1 MYLYKLFVLLCFIG
15 LITERAEKMQRN
27 VILILLLY
35 AVILCYIFTPVVI
48 ANAKGYEVTFAL
60 PDTSVI
66 GSDLLIKG
74 TATGGGT
81 VDIAIGD
88 IMATVDIPIAENGR
102 FIKKITLDPDT
113 MVIVIKAYVN
123 GPKDRDGNPVEVK
136 VGERIPED
144 LGILDNG
151 NTQVILTEPTLSAEQ
166 STNFVARN
174 GTYSITG
181 IAPGSD
187 CVDIVIV
194 GPKGSYGVGI
204 DGGYGITVYCV
215 PVSKTDYTFSKT
227 INIDKNAD
235 EGRYI
240 ALILSPG
247 LDQEYGYGCFFIYDK
262 KVVEWEKKEDRI
274 ADLITSGI
282 FDLKTQP
289 EALDLL
295 TSKTINATSGDDL
308 SQSFSF
314 IVGNETE
321 EFVPP
326 KTSLDVAQLANIATK
341 GDNYQVSGTC
351 YGSNFV
357 SIVTISPKGGPGN
370 GTWGVGP
377 GFNISTVLMKNHS
390 FSKIFPLDKCADLGR
405 YEVLTLSPGRNGI
418 YDGIGTSDLEKGVFN
433 EYGGYEC
440 LANYKT
446 QEELVAIIRDA
457 TIDAA
462 GSDDLIQELQLTIES
477 PYIHLEDIE
486 DVLIGDTLKIH
497 GTTNREQG
505 TKIRITSRSD
515 NVALPM
521 AIEEVEWPTPDEGVF
536 TATIET
542 AEAVVGTYVVEAED
556 GVCYDRVDVN
566 IVETLPTVM
575 LTLPNMSLG
584 IGIADRSYPLL
595 NHSQIETQTQ
605 SPTST
610 SPLGIEKITVS
621 ISDFIVFLKKDI
633 RWAISITI
641 AIFILLIGLA
651 NIRREYKKKKK
662 EHQERVLNKNS
673 MTQGDTPEHEGDK
686 MFLYEK
692 IKRKLKG
699 FVYYMKNYVLSLRIL
714 SWVMLILSIMA
725 IIDYIFLFSEIAY
738 LHLGVLV
745 SALGIAASILIFEKK
760 RVGVILAL
768 IWSALQFLSLQID
781 SFGFNFIQFLDLRFY
796 FSIGDADFGI
806 NLFAIVLFCLFFI
819 KRNELDI

>member
-1 MYLYKLFVLLCFIG
+1 
-15 LITERAEKMQRN
+15 MQRN

-35 AVILCYIFTPVVI
+35 AVILCYIFSPVVL
-48 ANAKGYEVTFAL
+48 ANAKGYEVTFVL

-74 TATGGGT
+74 TATGGDT
-81 VDIAIGD
+81 VDIAIGNL
-88 IMATVDIPIAENGR
+88 MAAVDIPIDENGR
-102 FIKKITLDPDT
+102 FTKKITLDVDT

-136 VGERIPED
+136 IGEIIPED

-151 NTQVILTEPTLSAEQ
+151 NTQVILTEPTLSIEQ

-194 GPKGSYGVGI
+194 GPKGSYGVGT
-204 DGGYGITVYCV
+204 DGGYGITAYCV
-215 PVSKTDYTFSKT
+215 PISKTDYTFSKA

-240 ALILSPG
+240 ALMLSPG
-247 LDQEYGYGCFFIYDK
+247 LDQEYGYGCFFVYDK
-262 KVVEWEKKEDRI
+262 PMVESEKKEDRI

-282 FDLKTQP
+282 FDFKTQP

-308 SQSFSF
+308 SQSTSF

-321 EFVPP
+321 AFVPP
-326 KTSLDVAQLANIATK
+326 KTSLDVEQLANITAK
-341 GDNYQVSGTC
+341 GDNYHVSGTC
-351 YGSNFV
+351 YGSDFV
-357 SIVTISPKGGPGN
+357 SIVTISPKGGPGTAT
-370 GTWGVGP
+370 GGVTP
-377 GFNISTVLMKNHS
+377 GFNISTVLIKNHS
-390 FSKIFPLDKCADLGR
+390 FSKIFPLDMCADLGE
-405 YEVLTLSPGRNGI
+405 YEILVLSPGRNGV
-418 YDGIGTSDLEKGVFN
+418 YDGIGTGDLKKGILN
-433 EYGGYEC
+433 AYGGYES

-446 QEELVAIIRDA
+446 QNELVVIIRDA

-462 GSDDLIQELQLTIES
+462 GSDDLIQVLRVTIES

-486 DVLIGDTLKIH
+486 DVLIGSLLKIN
-497 GTTNREQG
+497 GKTNREQG

-515 NVALPM
+515 NVDLPM

-542 AEAVVGTYVVEAED
+542 SEAVVGTYVVEAED
-556 GVCYDRVDVN
+556 GVSYDRVDVN

-575 LTLPNMSLG
+575 LTLPNMSFG
-584 IGIADRSYPLL
+584 IGIADRAYPLL
-595 NHSQIETQTQ
+595 NHSLIETPTQ

-610 SPLGIEKITVS
+610 SPLGIEKMNES
-621 ISDFIVFLKKDI
+621 ISELIVFLKKDI

-641 AIFILLIGLA
+641 AIFILIIGFA

-662 EHQERVLNKNS
+662 EHQERLINKNS
-673 MTQGDTPEHEGDK
+673 VIQGGTPEHEEAK

-692 IKRKLKG
+692 IKRILKG
-699 FVYYMKNYVLSLRIL
+699 FVVYMKNYVLSLRIL

-725 IIDYIFLFSEIAY
+725 IIDYIFVFFELHY
-738 LHLGVLV
+738 VHLGVLV
-745 SALGIAASILIFEKK
+745 SALGITASILIFEKK

-781 SFGFNFIQFLDLRFY
+781 SFGFNFIQFLDFRFY

-819 KRNELDI
+819 KRHELDI

>member
-1 MYLYKLFVLLCFIG
+1 
-15 LITERAEKMQRN
+15 MQRN

-35 AVILCYIFTPVVI
+35 AVILCYIFSPVVI
-48 ANAKGYEVTFAL
+48 ANAKGYEVTFVL

-74 TATGGGT
+74 TATGGDT
-81 VDIAIGD
+81 VDIAIGNL
-88 IMATVDIPIAENGR
+88 MAAVDIPIDENGR
-102 FIKKITLDPDT
+102 FTKKITLDVDT

-136 VGERIPED
+136 IGEIIPED

-151 NTQVILTEPTLSAEQ
+151 NTQVILTEPTLSIEQ

-194 GPKGSYGVGI
+194 GPKGSYGVGT
-204 DGGYGITVYCV
+204 DGGYGITAYCV
-215 PVSKTDYTFSKT
+215 PISKTDYTFSKA

-240 ALILSPG
+240 ALMLSPG
-247 LDQEYGYGCFFIYDK
+247 LDQEYGYGCFFVYDK
-262 KVVEWEKKEDRI
+262 PMVESEKKEDRI

-282 FDLKTQP
+282 FDFKTQP

-308 SQSFSF
+308 SQSTSF

-321 EFVPP
+321 AFVPP
-326 KTSLDVAQLANIATK
+326 KTSLDVEQLANITAK
-341 GDNYQVSGTC
+341 GDNYHVSGTC
-351 YGSNFV
+351 YGSDFV
-357 SIVTISPKGGPGN
+357 SIVTISPKGGPGTAT
-370 GTWGVGP
+370 GGVTP
-377 GFNISTVLMKNHS
+377 GFNISTVLIKNHS
-390 FSKIFPLDKCADLGR
+390 FSKIFPLDMCADLGE
-405 YEVLTLSPGRNGI
+405 YEILVLSPGRNGV
-418 YDGIGTSDLEKGVFN
+418 YDGIGTGDLKKGILN
-433 EYGGYEC
+433 AYGGYES

-446 QEELVAIIRDA
+446 QNELVVIIRDA

-462 GSDDLIQELQLTIES
+462 GSDDLIQVLRVTIES

-486 DVLIGDTLKIH
+486 DVLIGSLLKIN
-497 GTTNREQG
+497 GKTNREQG

-515 NVALPM
+515 NVDLPM

-542 AEAVVGTYVVEAED
+542 SEAVVGTYVVEAED
-556 GVCYDRVDVN
+556 GVSYDRVDVN
-566 IVETLPTVM
+566 IVETRPTVM

-584 IGIADRSYPLL
+584 IGIADRAYPLL
-595 NHSQIETQTQ
+595 NHSLIETPTQ

-610 SPLGIEKITVS
+610 PSLGIEKMNES
-621 ISDFIVFLKKDI
+621 ISELIVFLKKDI
-633 RWAISITI
+633 RWALSITI
-641 AIFILLIGLA
+641 AIFILIIGFA
-651 NIRREYKKKKK
+651 NIRREYEKKKK
-662 EHQERVLNKNS
+662 EHQERLINKNS
-673 MTQGDTPEHEGDK
+673 IIQGGTPEHEEAK

-692 IKRKLKG
+692 IKRILKG
-699 FVYYMKNYVLSLRIL
+699 FVVYMKNYVLSLRIL

-725 IIDYIFLFSEIAY
+725 IVDYIFVFFELHY
-738 LHLGVLV
+738 VHLGVLV

-781 SFGFNFIQFLDLRFY
+781 SFGFNFIQFLDFRFY

-819 KRNELDI
+819 KRHELDI

>member
-1 MYLYKLFVLLCFIG
+1 
-15 LITERAEKMQRN
+15 MQRN

-35 AVILCYIFTPVVI
+35 AVILCYIFSPVVI
-48 ANAKGYEVTFAL
+48 ANAKGYEVTFVL

-74 TATGGGT
+74 TATGGDT
-81 VDIAIGD
+81 VDIAIGNL
-88 IMATVDIPIAENGR
+88 MAAVDIPIDENGR
-102 FIKKITLDPDT
+102 FTKKITLDVDT

-136 VGERIPED
+136 IGEIIPED

-151 NTQVILTEPTLSAEQ
+151 NTQVILTEPTLSIEQ

-194 GPKGSYGVGI
+194 GPKGSYGVGT
-204 DGGYGITVYCV
+204 DGGYGITAYCV
-215 PVSKTDYTFSKT
+215 PISKTDYTFSKA

-240 ALILSPG
+240 ALMLSPG
-247 LDQEYGYGCFFIYDK
+247 LDQEYGYGCFFVYDK
-262 KVVEWEKKEDRI
+262 PMVESEKKEDRI

-282 FDLKTQP
+282 FDFKTQP

-308 SQSFSF
+308 SQSTSF

-321 EFVPP
+321 AFVPP
-326 KTSLDVAQLANIATK
+326 KTSLDVEQLANITAK
-341 GDNYQVSGTC
+341 GDNYHVSGTC
-351 YGSNFV
+351 YGSDFV
-357 SIVTISPKGGPGN
+357 SIVTISPKGGPGTAT
-370 GTWGVGP
+370 GGVTP
-377 GFNISTVLMKNHS
+377 GFNISTVLIKNHS
-390 FSKIFPLDKCADLGR
+390 FSKIFPLDMCADLGE
-405 YEVLTLSPGRNGI
+405 YEILVLSPGRNGV
-418 YDGIGTSDLEKGVFN
+418 YDGIGTGDLKKGILN
-433 EYGGYEC
+433 AYGGYES

-446 QEELVAIIRDA
+446 QNELVVIIRDA

-462 GSDDLIQELQLTIES
+462 GSDDLIQVLRVTIES

-486 DVLIGDTLKIH
+486 DVLIGSLLKIN
-497 GTTNREQG
+497 GKTNREQG

-515 NVALPM
+515 NVDLPM

-542 AEAVVGTYVVEAED
+542 SEAVVGTYVVEAED
-556 GVCYDRVDVN
+556 GVSYDRVDVN

-575 LTLPNMSLG
+575 LTLPNMSFG
-584 IGIADRSYPLL
+584 IGIADRAYPLL
-595 NHSQIETQTQ
+595 NHSLIETPTQ

-610 SPLGIEKITVS
+610 SPLGIEKMNES
-621 ISDFIVFLKKDI
+621 ISELIVFLKKDI

-641 AIFILLIGLA
+641 AIFILIIGFA

-662 EHQERVLNKNS
+662 EHQERLINKNS
-673 MTQGDTPEHEGDK
+673 VIQGGTPEHEEAK

-692 IKRKLKG
+692 IKRILKG
-699 FVYYMKNYVLSLRIL
+699 FVVYMKNYVLSLRIL

-725 IIDYIFLFSEIAY
+725 IIDYIFVFFELHY
-738 LHLGVLV
+738 VHLGVLV
-745 SALGIAASILIFEKK
+745 SALGITASILIFEKK

-781 SFGFNFIQFLDLRFY
+781 SFGFNFIQFLDFRFY

-819 KRNELDI
+819 KRHELDI

>member
-1 MYLYKLFVLLCFIG
+1 
-15 LITERAEKMQRN
+15 MQRN

-35 AVILCYIFTPVVI
+35 AVILCYIFSPVVI
-48 ANAKGYEVTFAL
+48 ANAKGYEVTFVL

-74 TATGGGT
+74 TATGGDT
-81 VDIAIGD
+81 VDIAIGNL
-88 IMATVDIPIAENGR
+88 MAAVDIPIDENGR
-102 FIKKITLDPDT
+102 FTKKITLDVDT

-136 VGERIPED
+136 IGEIIPED

-151 NTQVILTEPTLSAEQ
+151 NTQVILTEPTLSIEQ

-194 GPKGSYGVGI
+194 GPKGSYGVGT
-204 DGGYGITVYCV
+204 DGGYGITAYCV
-215 PVSKTDYTFSKT
+215 PISKTDYTFSKA

-240 ALILSPG
+240 ALMLSPG
-247 LDQEYGYGCFFIYDK
+247 LDQEYGYGCFFVYDK
-262 KVVEWEKKEDRI
+262 PMVESEKKEDRI

-282 FDLKTQP
+282 FDFKTQP

-308 SQSFSF
+308 SQSTSF

-321 EFVPP
+321 AFVPP
-326 KTSLDVAQLANIATK
+326 KTSLDVEQLANITAK
-341 GDNYQVSGTC
+341 GDNYHVSGTC
-351 YGSNFV
+351 YGSDFV
-357 SIVTISPKGGPGN
+357 SIVTISPKGGPGTAT
-370 GTWGVGP
+370 GGVTP
-377 GFNISTVLMKNHS
+377 GFNISTVLIKNHS
-390 FSKIFPLDKCADLGR
+390 FSKIFPLDMCADLGE
-405 YEVLTLSPGRNGI
+405 YEILVLSPGRNGV
-418 YDGIGTSDLEKGVFN
+418 YDGIGTGDLKKGILN
-433 EYGGYEC
+433 AYGGYES

-446 QEELVAIIRDA
+446 QNELVVIIRDA

-462 GSDDLIQELQLTIES
+462 GSDDLIQVLRVTIES

-486 DVLIGDTLKIH
+486 DVLIGSLLKIN
-497 GTTNREQG
+497 GKTNREQG

-515 NVALPM
+515 NVDLPM

-542 AEAVVGTYVVEAED
+542 SEAVVGTYVVEAED
-556 GVCYDRVDVN
+556 GVSYDRVDVN

-575 LTLPNMSLG
+575 LTLPNMSFG
-584 IGIADRSYPLL
+584 IGIADRAYPLL
-595 NHSQIETQTQ
+595 NHSLIETPTQ

-610 SPLGIEKITVS
+610 SPLGIEKMNES
-621 ISDFIVFLKKDI
+621 ISELIVFLKKDI

-641 AIFILLIGLA
+641 AIFILIIGFA

-662 EHQERVLNKNS
+662 EHQERLITKNS
-673 MTQGDTPEHEGDK
+673 VIQGGTPEHEEAK

-692 IKRKLKG
+692 IKRILKG
-699 FVYYMKNYVLSLRIL
+699 FVVYMKNYVLSLRIL

-725 IIDYIFLFSEIAY
+725 IIDYIFVFFELHY
-738 LHLGVLV
+738 VHLGVLV
-745 SALGIAASILIFEKK
+745 SALGITASILIFEKK

-781 SFGFNFIQFLDLRFY
+781 SFGFNFIQFLDFRFY

-819 KRNELDI
+819 KRHELDI

>member
-1 MYLYKLFVLLCFIG
+1 
-15 LITERAEKMQRN
+15 MQRN

-35 AVILCYIFTPVVI
+35 AVILCYLFTPVVI
-48 ANAKGYEVTFAL
+48 ANAKGYEVTLVL
-60 PDTSVI
+60 PDTCVI
-66 GSDLLIKG
+66 GTDLLIKG
-74 TATGGGT
+74 TATGGDT
-81 VDIAIGD
+81 IDIAIGN
-88 IMATVDIPIAENGR
+88 IMAAVDIPIDKNGR
-102 FIKKITLDPDT
+102 FSKKITLDVET

-136 VGERIPED
+136 VGEIIPEGF
-144 LGILDNG
+144 GILDNG
-151 NTQVILTEPTLSAEQ
+151 NTEVILTDPTLSAEQ

-204 DGGYGITVYCV
+204 AGSYGITAYCV

-235 EGRYI
+235 EGQYS

-262 KVVEWEKKEDRI
+262 PMVESEKKEDRI
-274 ADLITSGI
+274 AELITSGI

-308 SQSFSF
+308 SQSTSF

-321 EFVPP
+321 AFVPP
-326 KTSLDVAQLANIATK
+326 KTSLDVEQLANIAAK
-341 GDNYQVSGTC
+341 GDNYHVSGTC
-351 YGSNFV
+351 YGSDFV
-357 SIVTISPKGGPGN
+357 SIVTISPKGGPGTAT
-370 GTWGVGP
+370 GGVTP
-377 GFNISTVLMKNHS
+377 GFNMSTVLIKNHS
-390 FSKIFPLDKCADLGR
+390 FSKMFPLDECADFGE
-405 YEVLTLSPGRNGI
+405 YEILVLSPGRNGV
-418 YDGIGTSDLEKGVFN
+418 YDGIGTGDLKKGILN
-433 EYGGYEC
+433 AYGGYES

-446 QEELVAIIRDA
+446 QNELVVIIRDA
-457 TIDAA
+457 TIEAA
-462 GSDDLIQELQLTIES
+462 GSDDIIQELRVTIES

-819 KRNELDI
+819 KRNEWDI

>member
-1 MYLYKLFVLLCFIG
+1 MGIF
-15 LITERAEKMQRN
+15 TERAEKMRRN

-35 AVILCYIFTPVVI
+35 AVILCYIFSPVVL
-48 ANAKGYEVTFAL
+48 ANAKGYEVTFVL

-74 TATGGGT
+74 TATGGDT
-81 VDIAIGD
+81 VDIAIGNL
-88 IMATVDIPIAENGR
+88 MAAVDIPIDENGR
-102 FIKKITLDPDT
+102 FTKKITLDVDT

-136 VGERIPED
+136 IGEIIPED

-151 NTQVILTEPTLSAEQ
+151 NTQVILTEPTLSIEQ

-194 GPKGSYGVGI
+194 GPKGSYGVGT
-204 DGGYGITVYCV
+204 DGGYGITAYCV
-215 PVSKTDYTFSKT
+215 PISKTDYTFSKA

-240 ALILSPG
+240 ALMLSPG
-247 LDQEYGYGCFFIYDK
+247 LDQEYGYGCFFVYDK
-262 KVVEWEKKEDRI
+262 PMVESEKKEDRI

-282 FDLKTQP
+282 FDFKTQP

-308 SQSFSF
+308 SQSTSF

-321 EFVPP
+321 AFVPP
-326 KTSLDVAQLANIATK
+326 KTSLDVEQLANITAK
-341 GDNYQVSGTC
+341 GDNYHVSGTC
-351 YGSNFV
+351 YGSDFV
-357 SIVTISPKGGPGN
+357 SIVTISPKGGPGTAT
-370 GTWGVGP
+370 GGVTP
-377 GFNISTVLMKNHS
+377 GFNISTVLIKNHS
-390 FSKIFPLDKCADLGR
+390 FSKIFPLDMCADLGE
-405 YEVLTLSPGRNGI
+405 YEILVLSPGRNGV
-418 YDGIGTSDLEKGVFN
+418 YDGIGTGDLKKGILN
-433 EYGGYEC
+433 AYGGYES

-446 QEELVAIIRDA
+446 QNELVVIIRDA

-462 GSDDLIQELQLTIES
+462 GSDDLIQVLRVTIES

-486 DVLIGDTLKIH
+486 DVLIGSLLKIN
-497 GTTNREQG
+497 GKTNREQG

-542 AEAVVGTYVVEAED
+542 SEAVVGTYVVEAED
-556 GVCYDRVDVN
+556 GVSYDRVDVN

-575 LTLPNMSLG
+575 LTLPNMSFG
-584 IGIADRSYPLL
+584 IGIADRAYPLL
-595 NHSQIETQTQ
+595 NHSLIETPTQ

-610 SPLGIEKITVS
+610 SPLGIEKMNES
-621 ISDFIVFLKKDI
+621 ISELIVFLKKDI

-641 AIFILLIGLA
+641 AIFILIIGFA

-662 EHQERVLNKNS
+662 EHQERLITKNS
-673 MTQGDTPEHEGDK
+673 VIQGGTPEHEEAK

-692 IKRKLKG
+692 IKRILKG
-699 FVYYMKNYVLSLRIL
+699 FVVYMKNYVLSLRIL

-725 IIDYIFLFSEIAY
+725 IIDYIFVFLELHY
-738 LHLGVLV
+738 VHLGVLV
-745 SALGIAASILIFEKK
+745 SALGTTASILIFEKK

-781 SFGFNFIQFLDLRFY
+781 SFGFNFIQFLDFRFY

-819 KRNELDI
+819 KRHELDI

>member
-1 MYLYKLFVLLCFIG
+1 
-15 LITERAEKMQRN
+15 MQRN

-35 AVILCYIFTPVVI
+35 AVILCYIFSPVVI
-48 ANAKGYEVTFAL
+48 ANAKGYEVTFVL

-74 TATGGGT
+74 TATGGDT
-81 VDIAIGD
+81 VDIAIGNL
-88 IMATVDIPIAENGR
+88 MAAVDIPIDENGR
-102 FIKKITLDPDT
+102 FTKKITLDVDT

-136 VGERIPED
+136 IGEIIPED

-151 NTQVILTEPTLSAEQ
+151 NTQVILTEPTLSIEQ

-194 GPKGSYGVGI
+194 GPKGSYGVGT
-204 DGGYGITVYCV
+204 DGGYGITAYCV
-215 PVSKTDYTFSKT
+215 PISKTDYTFSKA

-240 ALILSPG
+240 ALMLSPG
-247 LDQEYGYGCFFIYDK
+247 LDQEYGYGCFFVYDK
-262 KVVEWEKKEDRI
+262 PMVESEKKEDRI

-282 FDLKTQP
+282 FDFKTQP

-308 SQSFSF
+308 SQSTSF

-321 EFVPP
+321 AFVPP
-326 KTSLDVAQLANIATK
+326 KTSLDVEQLANITAK
-341 GDNYQVSGTC
+341 GDNYHVSGTC
-351 YGSNFV
+351 YGSDFV
-357 SIVTISPKGGPGN
+357 SIVTISPKGGPGTAT
-370 GTWGVGP
+370 GGVTP
-377 GFNISTVLMKNHS
+377 GFNISTVLIKNHS
-390 FSKIFPLDKCADLGR
+390 FSKIFPLDMCADLGE
-405 YEVLTLSPGRNGI
+405 YEILVLSPGRNGV
-418 YDGIGTSDLEKGVFN
+418 YDGIGTGDLKKGILN
-433 EYGGYEC
+433 AYGGYES

-446 QEELVAIIRDA
+446 QNELVVIIRDA

-462 GSDDLIQELQLTIES
+462 GSDDLIQVLRVTIES

-486 DVLIGDTLKIH
+486 DVLIGSLLKIN
-497 GTTNREQG
+497 GKTNREQG

-515 NVALPM
+515 NVDLPM

-542 AEAVVGTYVVEAED
+542 SEAVVGTYVVEAED
-556 GVCYDRVDVN
+556 GVSYDRVDVN

-575 LTLPNMSLG
+575 LTLPNMSFG
-584 IGIADRSYPLL
+584 IGIADRAYPLL
-595 NHSQIETQTQ
+595 NHSLIETPTQ

-610 SPLGIEKITVS
+610 SPLGIEKMNES
-621 ISDFIVFLKKDI
+621 ISELIVFLKKDI
-633 RWAISITI
+633 RWVISVTI
-641 AIFILLIGLA
+641 AIFILIIGFA

-662 EHQERVLNKNS
+662 EHQERLINKNS
-673 MTQGDTPEHEGDK
+673 VIQGGTPEHEEAK

-692 IKRKLKG
+692 IKRILKG
-699 FVYYMKNYVLSLRIL
+699 FVVYMKNYVLSLRIL

-725 IIDYIFLFSEIAY
+725 IIDYIFVFFELHY
-738 LHLGVLV
+738 VHLGVLV
-745 SALGIAASILIFEKK
+745 SALGITASILIFEKK

-781 SFGFNFIQFLDLRFY
+781 SFGFNFIQFLDFRFY

-819 KRNELDI
+819 KRHELDI

>member
-1 MYLYKLFVLLCFIG
+1 
-15 LITERAEKMQRN
+15 MQRN

-35 AVILCYIFTPVVI
+35 AVILCYIFSPVVI
-48 ANAKGYEVTFAL
+48 ANAKGYEVTFVL

-74 TATGGGT
+74 TATGGDT
-81 VDIAIGD
+81 VDIAIGNL
-88 IMATVDIPIAENGR
+88 MAAVDIPIDENGR
-102 FIKKITLDPDT
+102 FTKKITLDVDT

-136 VGERIPED
+136 IGEIIPED

-151 NTQVILTEPTLSAEQ
+151 NTQVILTEPTLSIEQ

-194 GPKGSYGVGI
+194 GPKGSYGVGT
-204 DGGYGITVYCV
+204 DGGYGITAYCV
-215 PVSKTDYTFSKT
+215 PISKTDYTFSKA

-240 ALILSPG
+240 ALMLSPG
-247 LDQEYGYGCFFIYDK
+247 LDQEYGYGCFFVYDK
-262 KVVEWEKKEDRI
+262 PMVESEKKEDRI

-282 FDLKTQP
+282 FDFKTQP

-308 SQSFSF
+308 SQSTSF

-321 EFVPP
+321 AFVPP
-326 KTSLDVAQLANIATK
+326 KTSLDVEQLANITAK
-341 GDNYQVSGTC
+341 GDNYHVSGTC
-351 YGSNFV
+351 YGSDFV
-357 SIVTISPKGGPGN
+357 SIVTISPKGGPGTAT
-370 GTWGVGP
+370 GGVTP
-377 GFNISTVLMKNHS
+377 GFNISTVLIKNHS
-390 FSKIFPLDKCADLGR
+390 FSKIFPLDMCADLGE
-405 YEVLTLSPGRNGI
+405 YEILVLSPGRNGV
-418 YDGIGTSDLEKGVFN
+418 YDGIGTGDLKKGILN
-433 EYGGYEC
+433 AYGGYES

-446 QEELVAIIRDA
+446 QNELVVIIRDA

-462 GSDDLIQELQLTIES
+462 GSDDLIQVLRVTIES

-486 DVLIGDTLKIH
+486 DVLIGSLLKIN
-497 GTTNREQG
+497 GKTNREQG

-515 NVALPM
+515 NVDLPM

-542 AEAVVGTYVVEAED
+542 SEAVVGTYVVEAED
-556 GVCYDRVDVN
+556 GVSYDRVDVN
-566 IVETLPTVM
+566 IVETLPTAM
-575 LTLPNMSLG
+575 LTLPNMSFG
-584 IGIADRSYPLL
+584 IGIADRAYPLL
-595 NHSQIETQTQ
+595 NHSLIETPTQ

-610 SPLGIEKITVS
+610 SPLGIEKMNES
-621 ISDFIVFLKKDI
+621 ISELIVFLKKDI

-641 AIFILLIGLA
+641 AIFILIIGFA

-662 EHQERVLNKNS
+662 EHQERLINKNS
-673 MTQGDTPEHEGDK
+673 VIQGGTPEHEEAK

-692 IKRKLKG
+692 IKRILKG
-699 FVYYMKNYVLSLRIL
+699 FVVYMKNYVLSLRIL

-725 IIDYIFLFSEIAY
+725 IIDYIFVFFELHY
-738 LHLGVLV
+738 VHLGVLV
-745 SALGIAASILIFEKK
+745 SALGITASILIFEKK

-781 SFGFNFIQFLDLRFY
+781 SFGFNFIQFLDFRFY

-819 KRNELDI
+819 KRHELDI

>member
-1 MYLYKLFVLLCFIG
+1 MGIF
-15 LITERAEKMQRN
+15 TERAEKMRRN

-48 ANAKGYEVTFAL
+48 ANAKGYEVTFVL

-74 TATGGGT
+74 TATGGDT
-81 VDIAIGD
+81 VDIAIGNL
-88 IMATVDIPIAENGR
+88 MAAVDIPIDENGR
-102 FIKKITLDPDT
+102 FTKKITLDVDT

-136 VGERIPED
+136 IGEIIPED

-151 NTQVILTEPTLSAEQ
+151 NTQVILTEPTLSIEQ

-194 GPKGSYGVGI
+194 GPKGSYGVGT
-204 DGGYGITVYCV
+204 DGGYGITAYCV
-215 PVSKTDYTFSKT
+215 PISKTDYTFSKA

-240 ALILSPG
+240 ALMLSPG
-247 LDQEYGYGCFFIYDK
+247 LDQEYGYGCFFVYDK
-262 KVVEWEKKEDRI
+262 PMVESEKKEDRI

-282 FDLKTQP
+282 FDFKTQP

-308 SQSFSF
+308 SQSTSF

-321 EFVPP
+321 AFVPP
-326 KTSLDVAQLANIATK
+326 KTSLDVEQLANITAK
-341 GDNYQVSGTC
+341 GDNYHVSGTC
-351 YGSNFV
+351 YGSDFV
-357 SIVTISPKGGPGN
+357 SIVTISPKGGPGTAT
-370 GTWGVGP
+370 GGVTP
-377 GFNISTVLMKNHS
+377 GFNISTVLIKNHS
-390 FSKIFPLDKCADLGR
+390 FSKIFPLDMCADLGE
-405 YEVLTLSPGRNGI
+405 YEILVLSPGRNGV
-418 YDGIGTSDLEKGVFN
+418 YDGIGTGDLKKGILN
-433 EYGGYEC
+433 AYGGYES

-446 QEELVAIIRDA
+446 QNELVVIIRDA

-462 GSDDLIQELQLTIES
+462 GSDDLIQVLRVTIES

-486 DVLIGDTLKIH
+486 DVLIGSLLKIN
-497 GTTNREQG
+497 GKTNREQG

-542 AEAVVGTYVVEAED
+542 SEAVVGTYVVEAED
-556 GVCYDRVDVN
+556 GVSYDRVDVN

-575 LTLPNMSLG
+575 LTLPNMSFG
-584 IGIADRSYPLL
+584 IGIADRAYPLL
-595 NHSQIETQTQ
+595 NHSLIETPTQ

-610 SPLGIEKITVS
+610 SPLGIEKMNES
-621 ISDFIVFLKKDI
+621 ISELIVFLKKDI

-641 AIFILLIGLA
+641 AIFILIIGFA

-662 EHQERVLNKNS
+662 EHQERLITKNS
-673 MTQGDTPEHEGDK
+673 VIQGGTPEHEEAK

-692 IKRKLKG
+692 IKRILKG
-699 FVYYMKNYVLSLRIL
+699 FVVYMKNYVLSLRIL

-725 IIDYIFLFSEIAY
+725 IIDYIFVFLELHY
-738 LHLGVLV
+738 VHLGVLV
-745 SALGIAASILIFEKK
+745 SALGITASILIFEKK

-781 SFGFNFIQFLDLRFY
+781 SFGFNFIQFLDFRFY

-819 KRNELDI
+819 KRHELDI

>member
-1 MYLYKLFVLLCFIG
+1 
-15 LITERAEKMQRN
+15 MQRN

-35 AVILCYIFTPVVI
+35 AVILCYIFSPVVI
-48 ANAKGYEVTFAL
+48 ANAKGYEVTFVL

-74 TATGGGT
+74 TATGGDT
-81 VDIAIGD
+81 VDIAIGNL
-88 IMATVDIPIAENGR
+88 MAAVDIPIDENGR
-102 FIKKITLDPDT
+102 FTKKITLDVDT

-136 VGERIPED
+136 IGEIIPED

-151 NTQVILTEPTLSAEQ
+151 NTQVILTEPTLSIEQ

-194 GPKGSYGVGI
+194 GPKGSYGVGT
-204 DGGYGITVYCV
+204 DGGYGITAYCV
-215 PVSKTDYTFSKT
+215 PISKTDYTFSKA

-240 ALILSPG
+240 ALMLSPG
-247 LDQEYGYGCFFIYDK
+247 LDQEYGYGCFFVYDK
-262 KVVEWEKKEDRI
+262 PMVESEKKEDRI

-282 FDLKTQP
+282 FDFKTQP

-308 SQSFSF
+308 SQSTSF

-321 EFVPP
+321 AFVPP
-326 KTSLDVAQLANIATK
+326 KTSLDVEQLANITAK
-341 GDNYQVSGTC
+341 GDNYHVSGTC
-351 YGSNFV
+351 YGSDFV
-357 SIVTISPKGGPGN
+357 SIVTISPKGGPGTAT
-370 GTWGVGP
+370 GGVTP
-377 GFNISTVLMKNHS
+377 GFNISTVLIKNHS
-390 FSKIFPLDKCADLGR
+390 FSKIFPLDMCADLGE
-405 YEVLTLSPGRNGI
+405 YEILVLSPGRNGV
-418 YDGIGTSDLEKGVFN
+418 YDGIGTGDLKKGILN
-433 EYGGYEC
+433 AYGGYES

-446 QEELVAIIRDA
+446 QNELVVIIRDA

-462 GSDDLIQELQLTIES
+462 GSDDLIQVLRVTIES

-486 DVLIGDTLKIH
+486 DVLIGSLLKIN
-497 GTTNREQG
+497 GKTNREQG

-515 NVALPM
+515 NVDLPM

-542 AEAVVGTYVVEAED
+542 SEAVVGTYVVEAED
-556 GVCYDRVDVN
+556 GVSYDRVDVN

-575 LTLPNMSLG
+575 LTLPNMSFG
-584 IGIADRSYPLL
+584 IGIADRAYPLL
-595 NHSQIETQTQ
+595 NHSLIETPTQ

-610 SPLGIEKITVS
+610 SPLGIEKMNES
-621 ISDFIVFLKKDI
+621 ISELIVFLKKDI

-641 AIFILLIGLA
+641 AIFILIIGLA
-651 NIRREYKKKKK
+651 NIRMAYEKKKK
-662 EHQERVLNKNS
+662 EHQERLINKNS
-673 MTQGDTPEHEGDK
+673 MIQGDTPEHEGAK

-699 FVYYMKNYVLSLRIL
+699 FVFYMKNYVLSLRIL

-725 IIDYIFLFSEIAY
+725 IIDYIFLFFELHY
-738 LHLGVLV
+738 VHLGVLV

-781 SFGFNFIQFLDLRFY
+781 SFGFNFIQFLDFRFY
-796 FSIGDADFGI
+796 FSIGGADFGI

-819 KRNELDI
+819 KRHELDI

>member
-1 MYLYKLFVLLCFIG
+1 
-15 LITERAEKMQRN
+15 MQRN

-35 AVILCYIFTPVVI
+35 AVILCYIFSPVVI
-48 ANAKGYEVTFAL
+48 ANAKGYEVTFVL

-74 TATGGGT
+74 TATGGDT
-81 VDIAIGD
+81 VDIAIGNL
-88 IMATVDIPIAENGR
+88 MAAVDIPIDENGR
-102 FIKKITLDPDT
+102 FTKKITLDVDT

-136 VGERIPED
+136 IGEIIPED

-151 NTQVILTEPTLSAEQ
+151 NTQVILTEPTLSIEQ

-194 GPKGSYGVGI
+194 GPKGSYGVGT
-204 DGGYGITVYCV
+204 DGGYGITAYCV
-215 PVSKTDYTFSKT
+215 PISKTDYTFSKA

-240 ALILSPG
+240 ALMLSPG
-247 LDQEYGYGCFFIYDK
+247 LDQEYGYGCFFVYDK
-262 KVVEWEKKEDRI
+262 PMVESEKKEDRI

-282 FDLKTQP
+282 FDFKTQP

-308 SQSFSF
+308 SQSTSF

-321 EFVPP
+321 AFVPP
-326 KTSLDVAQLANIATK
+326 KTSLDVEQLANITAK
-341 GDNYQVSGTC
+341 GDNYHVSGTC
-351 YGSNFV
+351 YGSDFV
-357 SIVTISPKGGPGN
+357 SIVTISPKGGPGTAT
-370 GTWGVGP
+370 GGVTP
-377 GFNISTVLMKNHS
+377 GFNISTVLIKNHS
-390 FSKIFPLDKCADLGR
+390 FSKIFPLDMCADLGE
-405 YEVLTLSPGRNGI
+405 YEILVLSPGRNGV
-418 YDGIGTSDLEKGVFN
+418 YDGIGTGDLKKGILN
-433 EYGGYEC
+433 AYGGYES

-446 QEELVAIIRDA
+446 QNELVVIIRDA

-462 GSDDLIQELQLTIES
+462 GSDDLIQVLRVTIES

-486 DVLIGDTLKIH
+486 DVLIGSLLKIN
-497 GTTNREQG
+497 GKTNREQG

-515 NVALPM
+515 NVDLPM

-542 AEAVVGTYVVEAED
+542 SEAVVGTYVVEAED
-556 GVCYDRVDVN
+556 GVSYDRVDVN
-566 IVETLPTVM
+566 IVETLPTAM
-575 LTLPNMSLG
+575 LTLPNMSFG
-584 IGIADRSYPLL
+584 IGIADRAYPLL
-595 NHSQIETQTQ
+595 NHSLIETPTQ

-610 SPLGIEKITVS
+610 SPLGIEKMNES
-621 ISDFIVFLKKDI
+621 ISELIVFLKKDI
-633 RWAISITI
+633 RWAISVTI
-641 AIFILLIGLA
+641 AIFILIIGFA

-662 EHQERVLNKNS
+662 EHQERLINKNS
-673 MTQGDTPEHEGDK
+673 VIQGGTPEHEEAK

-692 IKRKLKG
+692 IKRILKG
-699 FVYYMKNYVLSLRIL
+699 FVVYMKNYVLSLRIL

-725 IIDYIFLFSEIAY
+725 IIDYIFVFFELHY
-738 LHLGVLV
+738 VHLGVLV
-745 SALGIAASILIFEKK
+745 SALGITASILIFEKK

-781 SFGFNFIQFLDLRFY
+781 SFGFNFIQFLDFRFY

-819 KRNELDI
+819 KRHELDI

>member
-1 MYLYKLFVLLCFIG
+1 
-15 LITERAEKMQRN
+15 MQRN

-35 AVILCYIFTPVVI
+35 AVILCYIFSPVVI
-48 ANAKGYEVTFAL
+48 ANAKGYEVTFVL

-74 TATGGGT
+74 TATGGDT
-81 VDIAIGD
+81 VDIAIGNL
-88 IMATVDIPIAENGR
+88 MAAVDIPIDENGR
-102 FIKKITLDPDT
+102 FTKKITLDVDT

-136 VGERIPED
+136 IGEIIPED

-151 NTQVILTEPTLSAEQ
+151 NTQVILTEPTLSIEQ

-194 GPKGSYGVGI
+194 GPKGSYGVGT
-204 DGGYGITVYCV
+204 DGGYGITAYCV
-215 PVSKTDYTFSKT
+215 PISKTDYTFSKA

-240 ALILSPG
+240 ALMLSPG
-247 LDQEYGYGCFFIYDK
+247 LDQEYGYGCFFVYDK
-262 KVVEWEKKEDRI
+262 PMVESEKKEDRI

-282 FDLKTQP
+282 FDFKTQP

-308 SQSFSF
+308 SQSTSF

-321 EFVPP
+321 AFVPP
-326 KTSLDVAQLANIATK
+326 KTSLDVEQLANITAK
-341 GDNYQVSGTC
+341 GDNYHVSGTC
-351 YGSNFV
+351 YGSDFV
-357 SIVTISPKGGPGN
+357 SIVTISPKGGPGTAT
-370 GTWGVGP
+370 GGVTP
-377 GFNISTVLMKNHS
+377 GFNISTVLIKNHS
-390 FSKIFPLDKCADLGR
+390 FSKIFPLDMCADLGE
-405 YEVLTLSPGRNGI
+405 YEILVLSPGRNGV
-418 YDGIGTSDLEKGVFN
+418 YDGIGTGDLKKGILN
-433 EYGGYEC
+433 AYGGYES

-446 QEELVAIIRDA
+446 QNELVVIIRDA

-462 GSDDLIQELQLTIES
+462 GSDDLIQVLRVTIES
-477 PYIHLEDIE
+477 PYILLEDIE
-486 DVLIGDTLKIH
+486 DVLIGSLLKIN
-497 GTTNREQG
+497 GKTNREQG

-515 NVALPM
+515 NVDLPM

-542 AEAVVGTYVVEAED
+542 SEAVVGTYVVEAED
-556 GVCYDRVDVN
+556 GVSYDRVDVN

-575 LTLPNMSLG
+575 LTLPNMSFG
-584 IGIADRSYPLL
+584 IGIADRAYPLL
-595 NHSQIETQTQ
+595 NHSLIETPTQ

-610 SPLGIEKITVS
+610 SPLGIEKMNES
-621 ISDFIVFLKKDI
+621 ISELIVFLKKDI
-633 RWAISITI
+633 RWVISVTI
-641 AIFILLIGLA
+641 AIFILIIGFA

-662 EHQERVLNKNS
+662 EHQERLINKNS
-673 MTQGDTPEHEGDK
+673 VIQGGTPEHEEAK

-692 IKRKLKG
+692 IKRILKG
-699 FVYYMKNYVLSLRIL
+699 FVVYMKNYVLSLRIL

-725 IIDYIFLFSEIAY
+725 IIDYIFVFFELHY
-738 LHLGVLV
+738 VHLGVLV
-745 SALGIAASILIFEKK
+745 SALGITASILIFEKK

-781 SFGFNFIQFLDLRFY
+781 SFGFNFIQFLDFRFY

-819 KRNELDI
+819 KRHELDI

>member
-1 MYLYKLFVLLCFIG
+1 
-15 LITERAEKMQRN
+15 MQRN

-35 AVILCYIFTPVVI
+35 AVILCYIFSPVVI
-48 ANAKGYEVTFAL
+48 ANAKGYEVTFVL

-74 TATGGGT
+74 TATGGDT
-81 VDIAIGD
+81 VDIAIGNL
-88 IMATVDIPIAENGR
+88 MAAVDIPIDENGR
-102 FIKKITLDPDT
+102 FTKKITLDVDT

-136 VGERIPED
+136 IGEIIPED

-151 NTQVILTEPTLSAEQ
+151 NTQVILTEPTLSIEQ

-194 GPKGSYGVGI
+194 GPKGSYGVGT
-204 DGGYGITVYCV
+204 DGGYGITAYCV
-215 PVSKTDYTFSKT
+215 PISKTDYTFSKA

-240 ALILSPG
+240 ALMLSPG
-247 LDQEYGYGCFFIYDK
+247 LDQEYGYGCFFVYDK
-262 KVVEWEKKEDRI
+262 PMVESEKKEDRI

-282 FDLKTQP
+282 FDFKTQP

-308 SQSFSF
+308 SQSTSF

-321 EFVPP
+321 AFVPP
-326 KTSLDVAQLANIATK
+326 KTSLDVEQLANITAK
-341 GDNYQVSGTC
+341 GDNYHVSGTC
-351 YGSNFV
+351 YGSDFV
-357 SIVTISPKGGPGN
+357 SIVTISPKGGPGTAT
-370 GTWGVGP
+370 GGVTP
-377 GFNISTVLMKNHS
+377 GFNISTVLIKNHS
-390 FSKIFPLDKCADLGR
+390 FSKIFPLDMCADLGE
-405 YEVLTLSPGRNGI
+405 YEILVLSPGRNGV
-418 YDGIGTSDLEKGVFN
+418 YDGIGTGDLKKGILN
-433 EYGGYEC
+433 AYGGYES

-446 QEELVAIIRDA
+446 QNELVVIIRDA

-462 GSDDLIQELQLTIES
+462 GSDDLIQVLRVTIES

-486 DVLIGDTLKIH
+486 DVLIGSLLKIN
-497 GTTNREQG
+497 GKTNREQG

-515 NVALPM
+515 NVDLPM

-556 GVCYDRVDVN
+556 GVSYDRVDVN

-575 LTLPNMSLG
+575 LTLPNMSFG
-584 IGIADRSYPLL
+584 IGIADRAYPLL
-595 NHSQIETQTQ
+595 NHSLIETPTQ

-610 SPLGIEKITVS
+610 SPLGIEKMNES
-621 ISDFIVFLKKDI
+621 ISELIVFLKKDI

-641 AIFILLIGLA
+641 AIFILIIGFA

-662 EHQERVLNKNS
+662 EHQERLINKNS
-673 MTQGDTPEHEGDK
+673 VIQGGTPEHEEAK

-692 IKRKLKG
+692 IKRILKG
-699 FVYYMKNYVLSLRIL
+699 FVVYMKNYVLSLRIL

-725 IIDYIFLFSEIAY
+725 IIDYIFVFFELHY
-738 LHLGVLV
+738 VHLGVLV
-745 SALGIAASILIFEKK
+745 SALGITASILIFEKK

-781 SFGFNFIQFLDLRFY
+781 SFGFNFIQFLDFRFY

-819 KRNELDI
+819 KRHELDI

>member
-1 MYLYKLFVLLCFIG
+1 
-15 LITERAEKMQRN
+15 MQRN

-35 AVILCYIFTPVVI
+35 AVILCYIFSPVVL
-48 ANAKGYEVTFAL
+48 ANAKGYEVTFVL

-74 TATGGGT
+74 TATGGDT
-81 VDIAIGD
+81 VDIAIGNL
-88 IMATVDIPIAENGR
+88 MAAVDIPIDENGR
-102 FIKKITLDPDT
+102 FTKKITLDVDT

-136 VGERIPED
+136 IGEIIPED

-151 NTQVILTEPTLSAEQ
+151 NTQVILTEPTLSIEQ

-194 GPKGSYGVGI
+194 GPKGSYGVGT
-204 DGGYGITVYCV
+204 DGGYGITAYCV
-215 PVSKTDYTFSKT
+215 PISKTDYTFSKA

-240 ALILSPG
+240 ALMLSPG
-247 LDQEYGYGCFFIYDK
+247 LDQEYGYGCFFVYDK
-262 KVVEWEKKEDRI
+262 PMVESEKKEDRI

-282 FDLKTQP
+282 FDFKTQP

-308 SQSFSF
+308 SQSTSF

-321 EFVPP
+321 AFVPP
-326 KTSLDVAQLANIATK
+326 KTSLDVEQLANITAK
-341 GDNYQVSGTC
+341 GDNYHVSGTC
-351 YGSNFV
+351 YGSDFV
-357 SIVTISPKGGPGN
+357 SIVTISPKGGPGTAT
-370 GTWGVGP
+370 GGVTP
-377 GFNISTVLMKNHS
+377 GFNISTVLIKNHS
-390 FSKIFPLDKCADLGR
+390 FSKIFPLDMCADLGE
-405 YEVLTLSPGRNGI
+405 YEILVLSPGRNGV
-418 YDGIGTSDLEKGVFN
+418 YDGIGTGDLKKGILN
-433 EYGGYEC
+433 AYGGYES

-446 QEELVAIIRDA
+446 QNELVVIIRDA

-462 GSDDLIQELQLTIES
+462 GSDDLIQVLRVTIES

-486 DVLIGDTLKIH
+486 DVLIGSLLKIN
-497 GTTNREQG
+497 GKTNREQG

-515 NVALPM
+515 NVDLPM

-556 GVCYDRVDVN
+556 GVSYDRVDVN
-566 IVETLPTVM
+566 IVETRPTVM

-584 IGIADRSYPLL
+584 IGIADRAYPLL
-595 NHSQIETQTQ
+595 NHSLIETPTQ

-610 SPLGIEKITVS
+610 PSLGIEKMNES
-621 ISDFIVFLKKDI
+621 ISELIVFLKKDI
-633 RWAISITI
+633 RWALSITI
-641 AIFILLIGLA
+641 AIFILIIGLA
-651 NIRREYKKKKK
+651 NIRREYEKKKK
-662 EHQERVLNKNS
+662 EHQERLINKNS
-673 MTQGDTPEHEGDK
+673 VIQGDTPEHEEAK

-699 FVYYMKNYVLSLRIL
+699 FVVYMKNYVLSLRIL

-725 IIDYIFLFSEIAY
+725 IVDYIFLFSELHY
-738 LHLGVLV
+738 VHLGVLV

-781 SFGFNFIQFLDLRFY
+781 SFGFNFIQFLDFRFY
-796 FSIGDADFGI
+796 FSIGDADLGI

-819 KRNELDI
+819 KRHELDI

>member
-1 MYLYKLFVLLCFIG
+1 
-15 LITERAEKMQRN
+15 MQRN

-35 AVILCYIFTPVVI
+35 AVILCYIFSPVVL
-48 ANAKGYEVTFAL
+48 ANAKGYEVTFVL

-74 TATGGGT
+74 TATGGDT
-81 VDIAIGD
+81 VDIAIGNL
-88 IMATVDIPIAENGR
+88 MAAVDIPIDENGR
-102 FIKKITLDPDT
+102 FTKKITLDVDT

-136 VGERIPED
+136 IGEIIPED

-151 NTQVILTEPTLSAEQ
+151 NTQVILTEPTLSIEQ

-194 GPKGSYGVGI
+194 GPKGSYGVGT
-204 DGGYGITVYCV
+204 DGGYGITAYCV
-215 PVSKTDYTFSKT
+215 PISKTDYTFSKA

-240 ALILSPG
+240 ALMLSPG
-247 LDQEYGYGCFFIYDK
+247 LDQEYGYGCFFVYDK
-262 KVVEWEKKEDRI
+262 PMVESEKKEDRI

-282 FDLKTQP
+282 FDFKTQP

-308 SQSFSF
+308 SQSTSF

-321 EFVPP
+321 AFVPP
-326 KTSLDVAQLANIATK
+326 KTSLDVEQLANITAK
-341 GDNYQVSGTC
+341 GDNYHVSGTC
-351 YGSNFV
+351 YGSDFV
-357 SIVTISPKGGPGN
+357 SIVTISPKGGPGTAT
-370 GTWGVGP
+370 GGVTP
-377 GFNISTVLMKNHS
+377 GFNISTVLIKNHS
-390 FSKIFPLDKCADLGR
+390 FSKIFPLDMCADLGE
-405 YEVLTLSPGRNGI
+405 YEILVLSPGRNGV
-418 YDGIGTSDLEKGVFN
+418 YDGIGTGDLKKGILN
-433 EYGGYEC
+433 AYGGYES

-446 QEELVAIIRDA
+446 QNELVVIIRDA

-462 GSDDLIQELQLTIES
+462 GSDDLIQVLRVTIES

-486 DVLIGDTLKIH
+486 DVLIGSLLKIN
-497 GTTNREQG
+497 GKTNREQG

-542 AEAVVGTYVVEAED
+542 SEAVVGTYVVEAED
-556 GVCYDRVDVN
+556 GVSYDRVDVN
-566 IVETLPTVM
+566 IVETLPTAM
-575 LTLPNMSLG
+575 LTLPNMSFG
-584 IGIADRSYPLL
+584 IGIADRAYPLL
-595 NHSQIETQTQ
+595 NHSLIETPTQ

-610 SPLGIEKITVS
+610 SPLGIEKMNES
-621 ISDFIVFLKKDI
+621 ISELIVFLKKDI
-633 RWAISITI
+633 RWVISVTI
-641 AIFILLIGLA
+641 AIFILIIGFA
-651 NIRREYKKKKK
+651 NIRMAYKKKKK
-662 EHQERVLNKNS
+662 EHQERLITKNS
-673 MTQGDTPEHEGDK
+673 VIQGGTPEHEEAK

-692 IKRKLKG
+692 IKRILKG
-699 FVYYMKNYVLSLRIL
+699 FVVYMKNYVLSLRIL

-725 IIDYIFLFSEIAY
+725 IIDYIFVFLELHY
-738 LHLGVLV
+738 VHLGVLV
-745 SALGIAASILIFEKK
+745 SALGTTASILIFEKK

-781 SFGFNFIQFLDLRFY
+781 SFGFNFIQFLDFRFY

-819 KRNELDI
+819 KRHELDI

>member
-1 MYLYKLFVLLCFIG
+1 MGIF
-15 LITERAEKMQRN
+15 TERAEKMRRN

-35 AVILCYIFTPVVI
+35 AVILCYIFSPVVL
-48 ANAKGYEVTFAL
+48 ANAKGYEVTFVL

-74 TATGGGT
+74 TATGGDT
-81 VDIAIGD
+81 VDIAIGNL
-88 IMATVDIPIAENGR
+88 MAAVDIPIDENGR
-102 FIKKITLDPDT
+102 FTKKITLDVDT

-136 VGERIPED
+136 IGEIIPED

-151 NTQVILTEPTLSAEQ
+151 NTQVILTEPTLSIEQ

-194 GPKGSYGVGI
+194 GPKGSYGVGT
-204 DGGYGITVYCV
+204 DGGYGITAYCV
-215 PVSKTDYTFSKT
+215 PISKTDYTFSKT

-240 ALILSPG
+240 ALMLSPG
-247 LDQEYGYGCFFIYDK
+247 LDQEYGYGCFFVYDK
-262 KVVEWEKKEDRI
+262 PMVESEKKEDRI

-282 FDLKTQP
+282 FDFKTQP

-308 SQSFSF
+308 SQSTSF

-321 EFVPP
+321 AFVPP
-326 KTSLDVAQLANIATK
+326 KTSLDVEQLANITAK
-341 GDNYQVSGTC
+341 GDNYHVSGTC
-351 YGSNFV
+351 YGSDFV
-357 SIVTISPKGGPGN
+357 SIVTISPKGGPGTAT
-370 GTWGVGP
+370 GGVTP
-377 GFNISTVLMKNHS
+377 GFNISTVLIKNHS
-390 FSKIFPLDKCADLGR
+390 FSKIFPLDMCADLGE
-405 YEVLTLSPGRNGI
+405 YEILVLSPGRNGV
-418 YDGIGTSDLEKGVFN
+418 YDGIGTGDLKKGILN
-433 EYGGYEC
+433 AYGGYES

-446 QEELVAIIRDA
+446 QNELVVIIRDA

-462 GSDDLIQELQLTIES
+462 GSDDLIQVLRVTIES

-486 DVLIGDTLKIH
+486 DVLIGSLLKIN
-497 GTTNREQG
+497 GKTNREQG

-542 AEAVVGTYVVEAED
+542 SEAVVGTYVVEAED
-556 GVCYDRVDVN
+556 GVSYDRVDVN

-575 LTLPNMSLG
+575 LTLPNMSFG
-584 IGIADRSYPLL
+584 IGIADRAYPLL
-595 NHSQIETQTQ
+595 NHSLIETPTQ

-610 SPLGIEKITVS
+610 SPLGIEKMNES
-621 ISDFIVFLKKDI
+621 ISELIVFLKKDI

-641 AIFILLIGLA
+641 AIFILIIGFA

-662 EHQERVLNKNS
+662 EHQERLINKNS
-673 MTQGDTPEHEGDK
+673 VIQGGTPEHEEAK

-699 FVYYMKNYVLSLRIL
+699 FVVYMKNYVLSLRIL

-725 IIDYIFLFSEIAY
+725 IIDYIFVFFELHY
-738 LHLGVLV
+738 VHLGVLV
-745 SALGIAASILIFEKK
+745 SALGITASILIFEKK

-781 SFGFNFIQFLDLRFY
+781 SFGFNFIQFLDFRFY

-819 KRNELDI
+819 KRHELDI